1 MELNQSKSSHYPQK
15 QLPSGP
21 KLLTGLATEEIES
34 SVTYSEVGIE
44 DSLSANLLPSKS
56 FIDTP
61 PSASDRPSPVKG
73 VHVKTTAGGTPT
85 GTDQD
90 YRNNEVLADK
100 LKMVSATLEKQVC

>member
-44 DSLSANLLPSKS
+44 D
-56 FIDTP
+56 
-61 PSASDRPSPVKG
+61 SASDRPSPVKG